1 MTRPKAER
9 RVQRMFCPKRGRES
23 TPAAV
28 NPRSQPS
35 SVVEGKTTPYIWKSQ
50 EIPIRGMHDSAVRER
65 QRRNLRVGDQ
75 VAGGPAS
82 CFEQRHHL
90 LRVIGGCL

>member
-9 RVQRMFCPKRGRES
+9 RVQRLPCPKRGRAS

-28 NPRSQPS
+28 DQHSQPTS
-35 SVVEGKTTPYIWKSQ
+35 IVEGKTTPYIWKSQ
-50 EIPIRGMHDSAVRER
+50 KIPIRGMHDSTVRVR
-65 QRRNLRVGDQ
+65 QRRNLRVRDQ
-75 VAGGPAS
+75 AASGPAS
-82 CFEQRHHL
+82 RFEKRYHL

>member
-9 RVQRMFCPKRGRES
+9 RVQRLPCPKRGRES

-28 NPRSQPS
+28 NQHSQPTS
-35 SVVEGKTTPYIWKSQ
+35 IVEGKTTPYIWKSQ

-65 QRRNLRVGDQ
+65 QRRNLRIRDQ
-75 VAGGPAS
+75 VASGPAS
-82 CFEQRHHL
+82 CFEERYHL

>member
-9 RVQRMFCPKRGRES
+9 RVQRLPCPKRGRES

-28 NPRSQPS
+28 NQRAQPTS
-35 SVVEGKTTPYIWKSQ
+35 IVERKTTPYIWKSQ

-65 QRRNLRVGDQ
+65 QRRDLRVRDQ
-75 VAGGPAS
+75 VASGPAS
-82 CFEQRHHL
+82 RFEQRHHL
-90 LRVIGGCL
+90 LRVIGGRL